1 MVILSNLD
9 LYFNVI
15 SIKFISF
22 EDDVEIMMIVL
33 GGIILFTALYYLWDG
48 SNDGKEN
55 DNSKSLAY
63 CRTDRKDID
72 N

>member
-33 GGIILFTALYYLWDG
+33 GGIILFTALYYL
-48 SNDGKEN
+48 
-55 DNSKSLAY
+55 
-63 CRTDRKDID
+63 
-72 N
+72 

>member
-1 MVILSNLD
+1 
-9 LYFNVI
+9 
-15 SIKFISF
+15 
-22 EDDVEIMMIVL
+22 MMIVL